1 MKKLLAEFYRLY
13 SPNGLHDLT
22 DEASKEFG
30 LISSG
35 GQVRG
40 LVLGFQRASDWP
52 KVAMCHQG
60 IQDDLEFPAPGLSV
74 SGRSGYQLWLS
85 LADGISVAQAQ
96 VFFESLK
103 RRYFADIPVQ
113 HLRFY
118 PSIDKPAVSFVP
130 AISDLSGKWSAFIDP
145 TMGAMFLDESGLE
158 MAPNMDR
165 QADMLS
171 GLKCIAADDFGRA
184 LGILHLP
191 SANAADVLECVAAND
206 SESAAGSNNPR
217 LDLGGNYADPKSF
230 LLAVMNDPS
239 ASVGHRI
246 DAAKALLPY
255 FEDKVRC
262 E

>member
-13 SPNGLHDLT
+13 SPNGLHDLK
-22 DEASKEFG
+22 DEGSKELG

-35 GQVRG
+35 GQLRG

-85 LADGISVAQAQ
+85 LADGVSVVQAQ
-96 VFFESLK
+96 VFFEALK
-103 RRYFADIPVQ
+103 RRYFADIPEQ

-118 PSIDKPAVSFVP
+118 PSIGKATVSFVP
-130 AISDLSGKWSAFIDP
+130 AISDLTGKWSAFIDP
-145 TMGAMFLDESGLE
+145 TMGAMFLDEPGLE

-171 GLKCIAADDFGRA
+171 GLKCIAADDFERA
-184 LGILHLP
+184 LGILHSP
-191 SANAADVLECVAAND
+191 SCNATDIPECVAAID

-217 LDLGGNYADPKSF
+217 LDLCGNYADPRSF

-255 FEDKVRC
+255 FEDKA
-262 E
+262 